1 MLHIQVYQA
10 ILCQNNNFIAQFHL
24 YGRLYRFLMLPP
36 PSSDLRT
43 LPTSSWNRLM
53 AKNYHFC
60 HRLGRDILY
69 RWKMSH
75 QTPCSMWWLVDS
87 FPIGKQT
94 KFVSFWFGLFRSI
107 LRSTFCHVVSAPV
120 IRWYSPVHL
129 KLLSCRPLSL
139 TSYVSPTKVSF
150 SSNWELAWKEPKGDN
165 TITEKWVIWKWS
177 TLGILGLAVLQ
188 NATFCS
194 FLTWQKNRQ
203 QTLRQYRFWGLWAYF
218 REISLLGGLC

>member
-1 MLHIQVYQA
+1 MSLQIWSITCLNEKFRNSQGHDKTRRGGKDKGGL
-10 ILCQNNNFIAQFHL
+10 LCCISKFIKL
-24 YGRLYRFLMLPP
+24 YSVKITISLLNSIFTVVFTGFLCFP

-94 KFVSFWFGLFRSI
+94 KFVSFWFGLFRSN

-139 TSYVSPTKVSF
+139 TSYMSPTKVSF
-150 SSNWELAWKEPKGDN
+150 SSNWELAWKPN
-165 TITEKWVIWKWS
+165 
-177 TLGILGLAVLQ
+177 
-188 NATFCS
+188 
-194 FLTWQKNRQ
+194 QKTQ
-203 QTLRQYRFWGLWAYF
+203 
-218 REISLLGGLC
+218 

>member
-1 MLHIQVYQA
+1 
-10 ILCQNNNFIAQFHL
+10 
-24 YGRLYRFLMLPP
+24 
-36 PSSDLRT
+36 
-43 LPTSSWNRLM
+43 
-53 AKNYHFC
+53 
-60 HRLGRDILY
+60 
-69 RWKMSH
+69 MS
-75 QTPCSMWWLVDS
+75 WLVDS

-94 KFVSFWFGLFRSI
+94 KLVSFWFGLFRSN

-194 FLTWQKNRQ
+194 FLTWQKKRQ
-203 QTLRQYRFWGLWAYF
+203 QTLRQYRFWGLRAYF